1 MFKYAMHYIKYRRLF
16 DSTEQFKRYY
26 TIYNDRTKGFV
37 ADITIPY
44 QDGITANSIGV
55 ETYVVPAIP
64 GRLDEIYRLVGAEKF
79 TGKRGYNVQY
89 EFEGFKHVKP
99 IRACTFVEFCLFY
112 RGQIAES

>member
-1 MFKYAMHYIKYRRLF
+1 MF
-16 DSTEQFKRYY
+16 DSYKEFKRYY
-26 TIYNDRTKGFV
+26 EIYNSRTKGLV
-37 ADITIPY
+37 ADIIIPW
-44 QDGITANSIGV
+44 QDGITAKSVGV

-79 TGKRGYNVQY
+79 KGKRGYNVQY

-99 IRACTFVEFCLFY
+99 IRACTFFEFCLFY